1 MNYYI
6 HIFIITS
13 LIALFNYEN
22 IKNVILKK
30 HKNNSYRK
38 VYLSSEHNIF
48 IKGRIT
54 KEKMN
59 ETIHKIGNNKNINL
73 IINSEGGDLFAGYDL
88 IIKMIEKKPLSTF
101 KCYALNAKST
111 AFDIFQYCDKRFVI
125 PNSILF
131 QHNASI
137 EFKGSFEEF
146 ENFYYEKFE
155 LYRNTVSKLNKIIS
169 NKIKLDYGEYQKKI
183 MKNWSIKGGKKILEN
198 NLADEIV
205 IISDLQWLG
214 I

>member
-13 LIALFNYEN
+13 LITIFNYKN
-22 IKNVILKK
+22 IKNIIVKRYE
-30 HKNNSYRK
+30 NNSYRK
-38 VYLSSEHNIF
+38 VYLSSDYNIF

-59 ETIHKIGNNKNINL
+59 EIIYKIGNNKNINL
-73 IINSEGGDLFAGYDL
+73 IINSDGGDLFAGYDL
-88 IIKMIEKKPLSTF
+88 IIKMIEKKPLSNF
-101 KCYALNAKST
+101 ECYALNAKST
-111 AFDIFQYCDKRFVI
+111 AFDIFQYCDKRFVL

-131 QHNASI
+131 QHNVSI

-169 NKIKLDYGEYQKKI
+169 NKIKLEFSDYQKKI